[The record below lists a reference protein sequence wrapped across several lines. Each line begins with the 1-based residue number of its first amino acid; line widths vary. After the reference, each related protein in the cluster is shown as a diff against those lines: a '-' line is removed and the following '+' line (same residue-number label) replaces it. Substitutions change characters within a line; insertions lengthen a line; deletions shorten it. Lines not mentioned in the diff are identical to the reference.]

1 MGKPNGSAN
10 YSLPE
15 MHHMQDI
22 VKRILPQGKY
32 HWDTVTARYNATREN
47 NWPERDI
54 DSLRRK
60 YKALYGTRKPTDN
73 PNIPGH
79 ARLTKAMKKLIDDAS
94 SVFLAS
100 DAEGESE
107 EDVIDFRV
115 SRGGRSD
122 RSGTSSGESAEL
134 YAGGDRGDESDA
146 ADEDF
151 NQLDPPV
158 HPYTDSTE
166 SGPAQSS
173 PPPPLRAYQS
183 GGASPHFTRSSE
195 EIPGGGTDLSGL
207 ELAEASNVVAA
218 TSPLLAN
225 EEVTDSEEV
234 VLRRSRRNKSK
245 PAPAIRPPP
254 KTAKAGKAI
263 SASSGSLATVSAGA
277 REKLRYPGL
286 AGSSDGLGGVN
297 LAAMRDASKMRT
309 YNEFEEE
316 SYTKQ
321 KRIKA
326 EKAAADLKRKLACA
340 TQGSADSS
348 SELVK
353 TIMVLRANTDR
364 EDRARGGSRGQA
376 SCRTRRRE
384 ERREERKAAEERR
397 RIDRDESRAHMREMM
412 MMLPAIQNAK
422 APSVDI

>member
-151 NQLDPPV
+151 NQLDPP
-158 HPYTDSTE
+158 
-166 SGPAQSS
+166 
-173 PPPPLRAYQS
+173 S